1 MRFRSLL
8 LRVLLCLALLAN
20 GTTAVF
26 ASARMTLDVDM
37 AMAMQHDAAPPCH
50 EDANDEAPKRQPVS
64 HDDCC
69 GTGACLCSCVAHAPA
84 FLTVDA
90 MLLATPR
97 AAPPVSA
104 PHVSRAT
111 PALPH
116 PIRPP
121 IG

>member
-1 MRFRSLL
+1 MRFRFLL

-26 ASARMTLDVDM
+26 ANARMALDVDT
-37 AMAMQHDAAPPCH
+37 AMAMQHDGAAPPCH
-50 EDANDEAPKRQPVS
+50 DEAQQQQPAS

-69 GTGACLCSCVAHAPA
+69 GTGACLCSCVGTATA
-84 FLTVDA
+84 FFALDALALTR
-90 MLLATPR
+90 LPATPP
-97 AAPPVSA
+97 AAMPVA
-104 PHVSRAT
+104 SRAS
-111 PALPH
+111 PALQH

>member
-26 ASARMTLDVDM
+26 ASARMALDADM
-37 AMAMQHDAAPPCH
+37 AMAMQHDAASPCH
-50 EDANDEAPKRQPVS
+50 DEANDEAPKQHPAS

-69 GTGACLCSCVAHAPA
+69 GTGACLCSCVAHVPA
-84 FLTVDA
+84 FLAVDA
-90 MLLATPR
+90 LLLTPPR

-104 PHVSRAT
+104 PHVSRAN
-111 PALPH
+111 PALQH

>member
-1 MRFRSLL
+1 MRSRSLL
-8 LRVLLCLALLAN
+8 LRLLLCLALVAN

-26 ASARMTLDVDM
+26 ANARTALDPDM
-37 AMAMQHDAAPPCH
+37 AMAMQHDDAPPCH
-50 EDANDEAPKRQPVS
+50 DAASDDAPKPPVS

-84 FLTVDA
+84 VVTVDA
-90 MLLATPR
+90 LVPDARP
-97 AAPPVSA
+97 AIAPASA
-104 PHVSRAT
+104 QPVSRAS